1 MSKELENKGWSEMS
15 KLLDAHLP
23 VTASEPTKADK
34 SRRRKYLFWFF
45 TLGFFTLSAIGI
57 FANKAFKTQNHTKTL
72 AAKSQTP
79 VVSNTT
85 KGGLGTPQNVENF
98 KQSPENEIKS
108 AEKALVS
115 EKSAQSRVSSK
126 EFSSS
131 ISENKAFAFE
141 ENLVSKSTFLK
152 SKLNDSIF
160 KNQEILETPKLG
172 LVPKIPALSSSENL
186 KSIALIAKTESDAE
200 VTLVENSVRSH
211 ALLLPLPIVKSSFV
225 EAEKLKT
232 PAPKNQVLPSVLKPL
247 KMPWGITVSAQKSGG
262 NNWLSGAAI
271 HSFARRNI
279 GRSADWALQLGLG
292 YKLDFSPENQE
303 TYDRVLSKSE
313 AAFRKSQP
321 INLSSADLLDGT
333 TVRIK
338 RLHSIESPIF
348 VLYSPKLGKRSV
360 RPISLGLGL
369 SPSFLLSEEREIL
382 QEILLANNASKDLTR
397 INFER
402 FNLDLVSV
410 FNVNL
415 SRRFQVGLAYNFN
428 LMERLSPQKNYPIT
442 DYLSLNLSYLLRR

>member
-1 MSKELENKGWSEMS
+1 MS

-23 VTASEPTKADK
+23 VAASAPTKVDK
-34 SRRRKYLFWFF
+34 SRRRKYLLWFF

-57 FANKAFKTQNHTKTL
+57 FVNKAFKTQNNPKAL
-72 AAKSQTP
+72 SAKAQTP

-85 KGGLGTPQNVENF
+85 TDGSGMPQNIENF
-98 KQSPENEIKS
+98 KKSPENEVKGTQS
-108 AEKALVS
+108 ALVS
-115 EKSAQSRVSSK
+115 KTGAHSPIYSKEPSSSK
-126 EFSSS
+126 
-131 ISENKAFAFE
+131 SENKAFAFE
-141 ENLVSKSTFLK
+141 GNLVSKSTIFKGNLG
-152 SKLNDSIF
+152 DSIF
-160 KNQEILETPKLG
+160 KNQEILEVSKLG
-172 LVPKIPALSSSENL
+172 IVTENSALGSSENL
-186 KSIALIAKTESDAE
+186 KDVALIVQTESDAE

-211 ALLLPLPIVKSSFV
+211 ALLLPLPLAKGSGV
-225 EAEKLKT
+225 EVEKLKT
-232 PAPKNQVLPSVLKPL
+232 SAPKALVLESVLKPL
-247 KMPWGITVSAQKSGG
+247 KMPWAWGITLNGQKSGG

-279 GRSADWALQLGLG
+279 GRSADWALQFGLG

-313 AAFRKSQP
+313 AALRKSQP

-338 RLHSIESPIF
+338 RLHSLESPIF
-348 VLYSPKLGKRSV
+348 VLYSPKLGKRAT

-382 QEILLANNASKDLTR
+382 QEILLANNASKDITS

-410 FNVNL
+410 VNVNL
-415 SRRFQVGLAYNFN
+415 SRRFQVGISYNFN
-428 LMERLSPQKNYPIT
+428 LMERLSPQKNYPKT
-442 DYLSLNLSYLLRR
+442 DYLSLNLSYFLRR